1 MNANFKENA
10 VEVSLE
16 NYAEIQRGI
25 SEVKRVSAMSL
36 QERINYYRE
45 NYGEKTAAKS
55 IFCPSLGCYISAPLV
70 YQNSKLRGIWIFD
83 LLAVATYVNCSECK
97 HFCYALK
104 AQRQYLFTLLRRSI
118 YTWLAKHDLAF
129 LKRIIVE
136 QLMHENGIQFV
147 RIHSSGDFFS
157 AEYLAMWTDIA
168 RAFPAVKFYYY
179 TKADKH
185 FNFDG
190 FNALEN
196 VNGVKSIL
204 PDGERNFDK
213 PARVHAIVEK
223 YARRG
228 IDVKICPYHDP
239 ATANVYQVR
248 RLNRSFKWTT
258 RTIKEYPEIHCG
270 SDCTYCMDH
279 EYVIFYIH

>member
-1 MNANFKENA
+1 MTTNFAENA
-10 VEVSLE
+10 VEITLD

-25 SEVKRVSAMSL
+25 SEVKAVSRMSL
-36 QERINYYRE
+36 AERVAYYRE
-45 NYGEKTAAKS
+45 KYGEKTSAKC
-55 IFCPSLGCYISAPLV
+55 IWCPSLGCYISKPLV

-83 LLAVATYVNCSECK
+83 LLAVATCVNCSECK
-97 HFCYALK
+97 HYCYALK
-104 AQRQYLFTLLRRSI
+104 AQKQYLFTLLRRSI
-118 YTWLAKHDLAF
+118 YTWLAKHDIAF

-136 QLMHENGIQFV
+136 QLMHENGIQYI

-179 TKADKH
+179 TKADKC
-185 FNFDG
+185 FNFEG
-190 FNALEN
+190 FNKLDN

-228 IDVKICPYHDP
+228 IDIKICPYHDP

-248 RLNRSFKWTT
+248 RLNRKFRWYTV
-258 RTIKEYPEIHCG
+258 TIKEFPEIHCG
-270 SDCTYCMDH
+270 SQCTYCMDH
-279 EYVIFYIH
+279 QYVIFYIH